1 MKVKE
6 IFDSAGLEFPAKY
19 GDIEFCDAVT
29 DSRLVRRGSMFIAL
43 RGYNTDGHNY
53 IEKAIGNGA
62 SVIVA
67 EQVRDE
73 CVGGAAI
80 ILIDNTRRAA
90 ALLYNAICKFPSKR
104 IKLVGV
110 TGTNGKTSICFMLKS
125 IFEAAGIPCGVIG
138 TTGAYISGID
148 EPIAKTGLT
157 TPEAAQLFPLLEKM
171 ADMGAKYVFM
181 EVSSHA
187 LARGRV
193 VGLEFELGIFT
204 NLSRDHLDFH
214 GSMENYFLAKASLF
228 SKCKHVIVNRDDA
241 YGRRLALLYGGSITC
256 SAKVE
261 ASVTAKDITLS
272 REKTSYKLKYGARDV
287 ELDISLGALGD
298 FSVINSL
305 EAAAAAICLKIEE
318 RAVKEGLSRFFGAKG
333 RFERVYSG
341 EFDVLI
347 DYAHTPDA
355 LERVLESVRKTYH
368 SRTANIITVF
378 GCGGER
384 DKGKRKQMGR
394 IASRLA
400 DITVISSDN
409 PRSEDPDEI
418 IKSILKGVN
427 KEKRYAVI
435 PDRKSAIEYAISLA
449 RAGDVVLVAGKGHET
464 YQIDANGEH
473 PFDEIKIIN
482 DAIVKKL

>member
-1 MKVKE
+1 MKVRE
-6 IFDSAGLEFPAKY
+6 IFCSARLGFPAEC
-19 GDIEFCDAVT
+19 GDVEFCDIVT

-62 SVIVA
+62 AVIVA

-90 ALLYNAICKFPSKR
+90 ALLYNAMCKFPSK
-104 IKLVGV
+104 KCALVGV

-125 IFEAAGIPCGVIG
+125 IFEAAGIRCGVIG
-138 TTGAYISGID
+138 TTGAYISGTE
-148 EPIAKTGLT
+148 EPIAQIGLT

-171 ADMGAKYVFM
+171 VEMGAEYVFM

-187 LARGRV
+187 LARGRIE
-193 VGLEFELGIFT
+193 GLEFELGIFT

-228 SKCKHVIVNRDDA
+228 TKCKHKIVNRDDT

-256 SAKVE
+256 SVKSE
-261 ASVTAKDITLS
+261 ASVTARNIIFSKQN
-272 REKTSYKLKYGARDV
+272 TSYKLKYGAKDI

-305 EAAAAAICLKIEE
+305 EAAAAAICLKVDTW
-318 RAVKEGLSRFFGAKG
+318 AVKAGLSHFFGAKG
-333 RFERVYSG
+333 RLQRVHSG
-341 EFDVLI
+341 EIDVI
-347 DYAHTPDA
+347 VDYAHTPDA
-355 LERVLESVRKTYH
+355 LERSLDSIKNINQNT
-368 SRTANIITVF
+368 SSNIILVF
-378 GCGGER
+378 GCGGDR

-394 IASRLA
+394 IASRFA
-400 DITVISSDN
+400 DVSVITSDN

-418 IKSILKGVN
+418 IKDILKGVN
-427 KEKRYAVI
+427 KEKRYVVI
-435 PDRKSAIEYAISLA
+435 PDRKEAIEYAISIA
-449 RAGDVVLVAGKGHET
+449 RAGDTVLVAGKGHET
-464 YQIDANGEH
+464 YQIDKNGAH
-473 PFDEIKIIN
+473 PFDEIEIIN
-482 DAIVKKL
+482 RAVAKKV